1 VNAVDV
7 TGADAVMTLASIE
20 RAEMAAAVDTLR
32 WHLASPNVEVRE
44 LAGAWVGMGDVL
56 ISGGDVAAAIR
67 DFNEVVAL
75 LTRPAA
81 ERLALLQARETV
93 NNIDEGTT
101 K

>member
-1 VNAVDV
+1 VDV
-7 TGADAVMTLASIE
+7 AGADAAMTLASIE
-20 RAEMAAAVDTLR
+20 RAELAAAVDMLR

-44 LAGAWVGMGDVL
+44 MASVWVGVGDALV
-56 ISGGDVAAAIR
+56 SGGDVAAAIR
-67 DFNEVVAL
+67 DFDEVVAL

-93 NNIDEGTT
+93 NNVNEGTT